1 MDTPPPDAPPPL
13 RFDTPAAPDTACGFC
28 RRPLDRTYYTVNGR
42 VACPA
47 CRDAVSRH
55 LRQPAGLA
63 GVATA
68 IGLGSAAGMVGAL
81 VWWAIRRFASLEIGI
96 IAIAIGHLV
105 GLGVRRGSG
114 GRGGR
119 GYQVLAVALTYVWIT
134 ANYVPDIVLL
144 LMSSPPAVTAAAS
157 DDDRLAP
164 FSPEPASP
172 DGTASPGVGRQVLTF
187 VMLFG
192 IAMAAPFLQGAGN
205 ILGILIIS
213 FGLWQA
219 WTLNTPATADIAGP
233 YSLQRPGAPAN
244 A

>member
-1 MDTPPPDAPPPL
+1 MDTSPADAPPPL

-28 RRPLDRTYYTVNGR
+28 RRPLDHTYYTVNGR
-42 VACPA
+42 VTCPA
-47 CRDAVSRH
+47 CLDAVSRH
-55 LRQPAGLA
+55 LRQPTGLA

-68 IGLGSAAGMVGAL
+68 IGLGSAAGMAGAL

-105 GLGVRRGSG
+105 GLGVRKGSG

-119 GYQVLAVALTYVWIT
+119 GYQVLAVALTYIWIT

-144 LMSSPPAVTAAAS
+144 LMSSPPAITATA
-157 DDDRLAP
+157 DDAGGAGDVPPSTAEGPSARGAGRTLLA
-164 FSPEPASP
+164 FA
-172 DGTASPGVGRQVLTF
+172 
-187 VMLFG
+187 MLFG
-192 IAMAAPFLQGAGN
+192 IAMAAPFLQGTSN

-219 WTLNTPATADIAGP
+219 WKLNTPATADIAGP